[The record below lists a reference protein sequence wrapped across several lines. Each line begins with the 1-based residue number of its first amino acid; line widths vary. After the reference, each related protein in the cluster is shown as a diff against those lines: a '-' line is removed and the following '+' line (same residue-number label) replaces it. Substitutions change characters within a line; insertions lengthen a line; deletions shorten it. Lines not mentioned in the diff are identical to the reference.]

1 MLKQISTCYLGRTSF
16 TTYGKHTLHITIIT
30 YDAGG
35 CSVGC
40 AGFVGGT
47 DGGTLAYID
56 T

>member
-1 MLKQISTCYLGRTSF
+1 MSKQISTCYLVSF

-30 YDAGG
+30 YNDGG

-47 DGGTLAYID
+47 DGGTLA
-56 T
+56 